1 MGRNY
6 ELRNGRSFSTRTDWV
21 PRTLF
26 LALVDQGIVPS
37 QKLGYTEVPEAIK
50 FFHFSR
56 HSEIIFAASRRL
68 VGSPSFDSALMALP
82 SLVLYL
88 QRISEV
94 TKNETS
100 CWDAWINLIFLTSR
114 QALP

>member
-50 FFHFSR
+50 FFHFS
-56 HSEIIFAASRRL
+56 
-68 VGSPSFDSALMALP
+68 
-82 SLVLYL
+82 
-88 QRISEV
+88 
-94 TKNETS
+94 
-100 CWDAWINLIFLTSR
+100 
-114 QALP
+114 